1 MRLNETIAI
10 LLTIASILTI
20 IAVEFTS
27 GEMQFVLVS
36 LDFVFTLVL
45 ILDFVLRS
53 REGGKRYL
61 LMNFYE
67 IFAYIPAIVLFYF
80 VPPHLAVIFRGL
92 RILRI
97 IAFGIKLMKEM
108 RARAAK
114 LLSYAMLMLFITIL
128 LGSTSFYIAEGEA
141 RSLNFFD
148 CIYWAVVTITTV
160 GYGDIVPMTPL
171 GKIISMI
178 IVLLGV
184 SIVSLFTASILSAVM
199 SEEKLG
205 LREEIEKLIK
215 KHEKRSLDDDE
226 KRLLLELK
234 KLLES

>member
-1 MRLNETIAI
+1 MRLNETVAI

-20 IAVEFTS
+20 IAVELTS
-27 GEMQFVLVS
+27 GEIQFVLVF
-36 LDFVFTLVL
+36 LDLVFTLVL
-45 ILDFVLRS
+45 ISDFVSRS

-92 RILRI
+92 RVLRI
-97 IAFGIKLMKEM
+97 IALGIKLMREM
-108 RARAAK
+108 RAKSAK

-128 LGSTSFYIAEGEA
+128 LGSTSFYIAEGKA
-141 RSLNFFD
+141 RDLHFFD
-148 CIYWAVVTITTV
+148 CVYWAVVTITTI

-171 GKIISMI
+171 GKIISMM
-178 IVLLGV
+178 IVLFGV
-184 SIVSLFTASILSAVM
+184 SIVSIFTASILSAVI
-199 SEEKLG
+199 SEEELG
-205 LREEIEKLIK
+205 LKEEIEKLIK
-215 KHEKRSLDDDE
+215 KHEKRTMDDNE
-226 KRLLLELK
+226 KKLLLELK